1 MHSLLL
7 GILGFALFL
16 LYDVNSFTWRSRLL
30 HKAFAL
36 GAVLLAGATALD
48 LAAAFQ
54 VGAFSGF
61 EDGVLLGVGAL
72 CLAALIYCLFF
83 ALPFSETYQDAGGP
97 PAVCDRGVYALCRH
111 PGVLCLLGMY
121 LFWGLGALPA
131 AMLLRNGLIFSGL
144 NTAYVCFQDRITFPR
159 TFPDYPDY
167 QKTVPFLIPTGTSI
181 RAAWRTRRRS
191 AEEEGSP

>member
-1 MHSLLL
+1 MYSLLL
-7 GILGFALFL
+7 GMLGFLLFF

-30 HKAFAL
+30 HKSFAL
-36 GAVLLAGATALD
+36 GVTLLAAATVLD
-48 LAAAFQ
+48 LAAALRM
-54 VGAFSGF
+54 GACSGLK
-61 EDGVLLGVGAL
+61 DLILLVAGAL
-72 CLAALIYCLFF
+72 CLAALVYCLFF
-83 ALPFSETYQDAGGP
+83 ALPFAETYQDTDGP

-111 PGVLCLLGMY
+111 PGVLCMLGMY

-131 AMLLRNGLIFSGL
+131 TMLRNGLIFSGF
-144 NTAYVCFQDRITFPR
+144 NTVYVCFQDRMTFPR

-167 QKTVPFLIPTGTSI
+167 QKNVPFLIPTGASI

>member
-1 MHSLLL
+1 MYSLLL
-7 GILGFALFL
+7 GMLGFLLFF

-36 GAVLLAGATALD
+36 GVLLLAAATVLD
-48 LAAAFQ
+48 LAAALRM
-54 VGAFSGF
+54 GAFSGLKDLIF
-61 EDGVLLGVGAL
+61 LVAGAL

-83 ALPFSETYQDAGGP
+83 ALPFAQTYQDTDGP

-111 PGVLCLLGMY
+111 PGVLCMFGMY
-121 LFWGLGALPA
+121 LFWGMGALPA
-131 AMLLRNGLIFSGL
+131 TMLRNGLIFSGL
-144 NTAYVCFQDRITFPR
+144 NTAYVCFQDRLTFPR

-167 QKTVPFLIPTGTSI
+167 QKNVPFLIPTGASI

>member
-1 MHSLLL
+1 MYSLLL
-7 GILGFALFL
+7 GMLGFLLFF

-30 HKAFAL
+30 HKSFAL
-36 GAVLLAGATALD
+36 GVTLLAAATVLD
-48 LAAAFQ
+48 LAAALRM
-54 VGAFSGF
+54 GAFSGLK
-61 EDGVLLGVGAL
+61 DLILLVAGAL
-72 CLAALIYCLFF
+72 CLAALVYCLFF
-83 ALPFSETYQDAGGP
+83 ALPFAETYQDTDGP

-111 PGVLCLLGMY
+111 PGVLCMLGMY

-131 AMLLRNGLIFSGL
+131 TMLRNGLIFSGF
-144 NTAYVCFQDRITFPR
+144 NTVYVCFQDRMTFPR

-167 QKTVPFLIPTGTSI
+167 QKNVPFLLPTGASI

>member
-1 MHSLLL
+1 MYSLLL
-7 GILGFALFL
+7 GMLGFLLFF

-30 HKAFAL
+30 HKSFAL
-36 GAVLLAGATALD
+36 GVTLLAAATVLD
-48 LAAAFQ
+48 LAAALRM
-54 VGAFSGF
+54 GAFSGLK
-61 EDGVLLGVGAL
+61 DLILLVAGAL
-72 CLAALIYCLFF
+72 CLAALVYCLFF
-83 ALPFSETYQDAGGP
+83 ALPFAETYQDTDGP

-111 PGVLCLLGMY
+111 PGVLCMLGMY

-131 AMLLRNGLIFSGL
+131 TMLRNGLIFSGF
-144 NTAYVCFQDRITFPR
+144 NTVYVCFQDRMTFPM

-167 QKTVPFLIPTGTSI
+167 QKNVPFLIPTGASI

>member
-1 MHSLLL
+1 MYSLLL
-7 GILGFALFL
+7 GMLGFLLFF

-30 HKAFAL
+30 HKSFAL
-36 GAVLLAGATALD
+36 GVTLLAAATVLD
-48 LAAAFQ
+48 LAAALRM
-54 VGAFSGF
+54 GAFSGLK
-61 EDGVLLGVGAL
+61 DLILLVAGAL
-72 CLAALIYCLFF
+72 CLAALVYCLFF
-83 ALPFSETYQDAGGP
+83 ALPFAETYQDTDGP

-111 PGVLCLLGMY
+111 PGVLCMLGMY

-131 AMLLRNGLIFSGL
+131 TMLRNGLVFSGF
-144 NTAYVCFQDRITFPR
+144 NTVYVCFQDRMTFPR

-167 QKTVPFLIPTGTSI
+167 QKNVPFLIPTGASI

>member
-1 MHSLLL
+1 MYSLLL
-7 GILGFALFL
+7 GMLGFLLFF

-30 HKAFAL
+30 HKSFAL
-36 GAVLLAGATALD
+36 GVTL
-48 LAAAFQ
+48 LAAAT
-54 VGAFSGF
+54 VLGLAAALRMGAFSGLK
-61 EDGVLLGVGAL
+61 DLILLVAGAL
-72 CLAALIYCLFF
+72 CLAALVYCLFF
-83 ALPFSETYQDAGGP
+83 ALPFAETYQDTDGP

-111 PGVLCLLGMY
+111 PGVLCMLGMY

-131 AMLLRNGLIFSGL
+131 TMLRNGLIFSGF
-144 NTAYVCFQDRITFPR
+144 NTVYVCFQDRMTFPR

-167 QKTVPFLIPTGTSI
+167 QKNVPFLIPTGASI

>member
-1 MHSLLL
+1 MYSLLL
-7 GILGFALFL
+7 GMPGFLLFF

-30 HKAFAL
+30 HKSFAL
-36 GAVLLAGATALD
+36 GVTLLAAATVLD
-48 LAAAFQ
+48 LAAALRM
-54 VGAFSGF
+54 GAFSGLK
-61 EDGVLLGVGAL
+61 DLILLVAGAL
-72 CLAALIYCLFF
+72 CLAALVYCLFF
-83 ALPFSETYQDAGGP
+83 ALPFAETYQDTDGP

-111 PGVLCLLGMY
+111 PGVLCMLGMY

-131 AMLLRNGLIFSGL
+131 TMLRNGLIFSGF
-144 NTAYVCFQDRITFPR
+144 NTVYVCFQDRMTFPR

-167 QKTVPFLIPTGTSI
+167 QKNVPFLIPTGASI

>member
-1 MHSLLL
+1 MYSLLL
-7 GILGFALFL
+7 GMLGFLLFF

-30 HKAFAL
+30 HKSFAL
-36 GAVLLAGATALD
+36 GVTLLAAATVLD
-48 LAAAFQ
+48 LAAALRM
-54 VGAFSGF
+54 GAFSGLK
-61 EDGVLLGVGAL
+61 DLILLVAGAL
-72 CLAALIYCLFF
+72 CLAALVYCLFF
-83 ALPFSETYQDAGGP
+83 ALPFAETYQDTDGP

-111 PGVLCLLGMY
+111 PGVLCMLGMY

-131 AMLLRNGLIFSGL
+131 TMLRNGLIFSGF
-144 NTAYVCFQDRITFPR
+144 NTVYVCFQDRMTFPR

-167 QKTVPFLIPTGTSI
+167 QKNVPFLIPTGESI

>member
-1 MHSLLL
+1 MYSLLL
-7 GILGFALFL
+7 GMLGFLLFF

-30 HKAFAL
+30 HKSFAL
-36 GAVLLAGATALD
+36 GVTL
-48 LAAAFQ
+48 LAAATVLELAAALR
-54 VGAFSGF
+54 VGAFSGLK
-61 EDGVLLGVGAL
+61 DLILLVAGAL
-72 CLAALIYCLFF
+72 CLAALVYCLFF
-83 ALPFSETYQDAGGP
+83 ALPFAETYQDTDGP

-111 PGVLCLLGMY
+111 PGVLCMLGMY

-131 AMLLRNGLIFSGL
+131 TMLRNGLIFSGF
-144 NTAYVCFQDRITFPR
+144 NTVYVCFQDRMTFPR

-167 QKTVPFLIPTGTSI
+167 QKNVPFLIPTGASI

>member
-1 MHSLLL
+1 MYSLLL
-7 GILGFALFL
+7 GMLGFLLFF

-30 HKAFAL
+30 HKSFAL
-36 GAVLLAGATALD
+36 GVTLLAAATVLD
-48 LAAAFQ
+48 LAAALRM
-54 VGAFSGF
+54 GAFSGLN
-61 EDGVLLGVGAL
+61 DLILLVAGAL
-72 CLAALIYCLFF
+72 CLAALVYCLFF
-83 ALPFSETYQDAGGP
+83 ALPFAETYQDTDGP

-111 PGVLCLLGMY
+111 PGVLCMLGMY

-131 AMLLRNGLIFSGL
+131 TMLRNGLIFSGF
-144 NTAYVCFQDRITFPR
+144 NTVYVCFQDRMTFPR

-167 QKTVPFLIPTGTSI
+167 QKNVPFLIPTGASI

>member
-1 MHSLLL
+1 MYSLLL
-7 GILGFALFL
+7 GMLGFLLFF

-30 HKAFAL
+30 HKSFAL
-36 GAVLLAGATALD
+36 GVTLLAAATVLD
-48 LAAAFQ
+48 LAAALRM
-54 VGAFSGF
+54 GAFSGLK
-61 EDGVLLGVGAL
+61 DLILLVAGAL
-72 CLAALIYCLFF
+72 CLAALVYCLFF
-83 ALPFSETYQDAGGP
+83 ALPFAETYQDTDGP

-111 PGVLCLLGMY
+111 PGVLCMLGMY

-131 AMLLRNGLIFSGL
+131 TMLRNGLIFSGF
-144 NTAYVCFQDRITFPR
+144 NTVYVCFQDRMTFPR

-167 QKTVPFLIPTGTSI
+167 QKNVPLLIPTGASI

>member
-1 MHSLLL
+1 MYSLLL
-7 GILGFALFL
+7 GMLGFLLFF

-30 HKAFAL
+30 HKSFAL
-36 GAVLLAGATALD
+36 GVTLLAAATVLDLATALRM
-48 LAAAFQ
+48 
-54 VGAFSGF
+54 GAFSGLK
-61 EDGVLLGVGAL
+61 DLILLVAGAL
-72 CLAALIYCLFF
+72 CLAALVYCLFF
-83 ALPFSETYQDAGGP
+83 ALPFAETYQDTDGP

-111 PGVLCLLGMY
+111 PGVLCMLGMY

-131 AMLLRNGLIFSGL
+131 TMLRNGLIFSGL
-144 NTAYVCFQDRITFPR
+144 NTVYVCFQDRMTFPG

-167 QKTVPFLIPTGTSI
+167 QKNVPFLIPTGASI

>member
-1 MHSLLL
+1 MYSLLL
-7 GILGFALFL
+7 GMLGFLLFF

-30 HKAFAL
+30 HKSFAL
-36 GAVLLAGATALD
+36 GVTLLAGATVLD
-48 LAAAFQ
+48 LAAALRM
-54 VGAFSGF
+54 GAFSGLK
-61 EDGVLLGVGAL
+61 DLILLVAGAL
-72 CLAALIYCLFF
+72 CLAALVYCLFF
-83 ALPFSETYQDAGGP
+83 ALPFAETYQDTDGP

-111 PGVLCLLGMY
+111 PGVLCMLGMY

-131 AMLLRNGLIFSGL
+131 TMLRNGLIFSGF
-144 NTAYVCFQDRITFPR
+144 NTVYVCFQDRMTFPR

-167 QKTVPFLIPTGTSI
+167 QKNVPFLIPTGASI

>member
-1 MHSLLL
+1 MYSLLL
-7 GILGFALFL
+7 GMLGFLLFF

-30 HKAFAL
+30 HKSFAL
-36 GAVLLAGATALD
+36 GVTLLAAATVLD
-48 LAAAFQ
+48 LAAALRM
-54 VGAFSGF
+54 GAFSGLK
-61 EDGVLLGVGAL
+61 DLILLVAGAL
-72 CLAALIYCLFF
+72 CLAALVYCLFF
-83 ALPFSETYQDAGGP
+83 ALPFAETYQDTDGP

-111 PGVLCLLGMY
+111 PGVLCMLGMY

-131 AMLLRNGLIFSGL
+131 TMLRNGLIFSGF
-144 NTAYVCFQDRITFPR
+144 NSVYVCFQDRMTFPR

-167 QKTVPFLIPTGTSI
+167 QKNVPFLIPTGASI

>member
-1 MHSLLL
+1 MYSLLL
-7 GILGFALFL
+7 GMLGFLLFF

-30 HKAFAL
+30 HKSFAL
-36 GAVLLAGATALD
+36 GVTLLAAATVLD
-48 LAAAFQ
+48 LAAALRM
-54 VGAFSGF
+54 GAFSGLK
-61 EDGVLLGVGAL
+61 DLILLVAGAL
-72 CLAALIYCLFF
+72 CLAALVYCLFF
-83 ALPFSETYQDAGGP
+83 SLPFAETYQDTDGP

-111 PGVLCLLGMY
+111 PGVLCMLGMY

-131 AMLLRNGLIFSGL
+131 TMLRNGLIFSGF
-144 NTAYVCFQDRITFPR
+144 NTVYVCFQDRMTFPR

-167 QKTVPFLIPTGTSI
+167 QKNVPFLIPTGASI

>member
-1 MHSLLL
+1 MYSLLL
-7 GILGFALFL
+7 GMLGFLLFF

-30 HKAFAL
+30 HKSFAL
-36 GAVLLAGATALD
+36 GVTLLAAATVLD
-48 LAAAFQ
+48 LAAALRM
-54 VGAFSGF
+54 GAFSGLK
-61 EDGVLLGVGAL
+61 DLILLVAGAL
-72 CLAALIYCLFF
+72 CLAALVYCLFF
-83 ALPFSETYQDAGGP
+83 ALPFAETYQDTDGP

-111 PGVLCLLGMY
+111 PGVLCMLGMY

-131 AMLLRNGLIFSGL
+131 TMLRNGLIVSGF
-144 NTAYVCFQDRITFPR
+144 NTVYVCFQDRMTFPR

-167 QKTVPFLIPTGTSI
+167 QKNVPFLIPTGASI

>member
-48 LAAAFQ
+48 LAAALRM
-54 VGAFSGF
+54 GAFSGLK
-61 EDGVLLGVGAL
+61 DLILLVAGAL
-72 CLAALIYCLFF
+72 CLAALVYCLFF
-83 ALPFSETYQDAGGP
+83 ALPFAETYQDTDGP

-111 PGVLCLLGMY
+111 PGVLCMLGMY

-131 AMLLRNGLIFSGL
+131 TMLRNGLIFSGL
-144 NTAYVCFQDRITFPR
+144 NTVYVCFQDRMTFPR

-167 QKTVPFLIPTGTSI
+167 QKNVPFLIPTGASI